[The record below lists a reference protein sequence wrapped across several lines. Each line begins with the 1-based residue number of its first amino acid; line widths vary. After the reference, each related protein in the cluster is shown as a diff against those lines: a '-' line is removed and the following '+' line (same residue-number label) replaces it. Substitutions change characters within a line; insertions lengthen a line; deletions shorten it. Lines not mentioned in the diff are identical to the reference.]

1 MRDRDRERETE
12 DRERQTDRLC
22 KRQREKDRQTE
33 TERVGEKEMKRVCK
47 KYMLQ
52 TIKKHH
58 FIICKEC
65 SSPDGRTFASSSSPS
80 PESPPPAG
88 PSFLLATRFNEFSA
102 PPLSAGRGREVAKRV
117 CERAIDRDR
126 ER

>member
-1 MRDRDRERETE
+1 MRERE
-12 DRERQTDRLC
+12 RERVRERVC
-22 KRQREKDRQTE
+22 VREREREKE
-33 TERVGEKEMKRVCK
+33 SERESGRDGDAERVCK
-47 KYMLQ
+47 KNMSRR
-52 TIKKHH
+52 IKKHH

-102 PPLSAGRGREVAKRV
+102 PPLSAGRGREAAKRE

>member
-1 MRDRDRERETE
+1 MCERERESVRV
-12 DRERQTDRLC
+12 RERE
-22 KRQREKDRQTE
+22 REK
-33 TERVGEKEMKRVCK
+33 EREREREGERVCK
-47 KYMLQ
+47 KHMLRR
-52 TIKKHH
+52 IKNHH

-65 SSPDGRTFASSSSPS
+65 SLPDGRTFASSSSPS

-102 PPLSAGRGREVAKRV
+102 PPLSAGRGREAAKRE